1 MTRSPAAAKNP
12 ADPAG
17 PAGQPMGRRE
27 RQRQRIRSAI
37 LDAALELFAEQ
48 GYAATTI
55 DQIADRADLARRT
68 VFNHFPR
75 KRDMLDA
82 WRAERR
88 ELVAARLTQDGVPQA
103 PARRQL
109 ELQMEVLARVN
120 EENPRMARVLSLG
133 WLSELGTFES
143 PFPVFE
149 SFRDSVRLGQDNGD
163 FRPSV
168 PPETVAETLSAC
180 YTETLHRWLQAHQHD
195 DRPFPLGP
203 ALRAK
208 LDLLLDGLAVPQ
220 D

>member
-1 MTRSPAAAKNP
+1 MTSSPAAASP
-12 ADPAG
+12 TG
-17 PAGQPMGRRE
+17 PTEQPMGRRE

-48 GYAATTI
+48 GYGATTI
-55 DQIADRADLARRT
+55 DQIAERADLARRT

-82 WRAERR
+82 WRDERR
-88 ELVAARLTQDGVPQA
+88 ELVTARLVDDGVRRA

-109 ELQMEVLARVN
+109 ELQMEVLAGVN
-120 EENPRMARVLSLG
+120 EENPGMARVLSLG
-133 WLSELGTFES
+133 WLSELGTFDS

-168 PPETVAETLSAC
+168 PPETVAETLSAV
-180 YTETLHRWLQAHQHD
+180 YTETLHRWLQAHQHT
-195 DRPFPLGP
+195 DRPFLLGP
-203 ALRAK
+203 ALRVK
-208 LDLLLDGLAVPQ
+208 LDLVLDGLTAHQ
-220 D
+220 G

>member
-1 MTRSPAAAKNP
+1 MTRSPEAAKS
-12 ADPAG
+12 PAG
-17 PAGQPMGRRE
+17 PTEQPMGRRE

-37 LDAALELFAEQ
+37 LGAALELFAEQ

-55 DQIADRADLARRT
+55 DQIAERADLARRT

-88 ELVAARLTQDGVPQA
+88 ELVAARLCDDGVRRA

-109 ELQMEVLARVN
+109 ELQIEVLAEVN

-133 WLSELGTFES
+133 WLSELETFES
-143 PFPVFE
+143 PFPVFD
-149 SFRDSVRLGQDNGD
+149 SFLASIRVGQEDGD

-168 PPETVAETLSAC
+168 TPETVAETLSAV
-180 YTETLHRWLQAHQHD
+180 YTETLHRWLQARQHTD
-195 DRPFPLGP
+195 KPFPLGP

-208 LDLLLDGLAVPQ
+208 LDLLLDGLATPQ

>member
-1 MTRSPAAAKNP
+1 MTRSPAAAKS
-12 ADPAG
+12 PAG
-17 PAGQPMGRRE
+17 PTEQPMGRRE

-37 LDAALELFAEQ
+37 LEAALELFAEQ

-55 DQIADRADLARRT
+55 DQIAERADLARRT

-82 WRAERR
+82 WVVERR
-88 ELVAARLTQDGVPQA
+88 ELVAARLSEGGVRRA

-109 ELQMEVLARVN
+109 ELQMEVLAKAN
-120 EENPRMARVLSLG
+120 EEDPRMARVLSLG
-133 WLSELGTFES
+133 WLSELETFES
-143 PFPVFE
+143 PFPVFD
-149 SFRDSVRLGQDNGD
+149 SFRDCIRLGQEDGD
-163 FRPSV
+163 FRSCVSPD
-168 PPETVAETLSAC
+168 TVAEALSAL
-180 YTETLHRWLQAHQHD
+180 YTETLHRWLQAHQHAD
-195 DRPFPLGP
+195 KPFPLGP

>member
-1 MTRSPAAAKNP
+1 MTRSPAAAKS
-12 ADPAG
+12 PAG
-17 PAGQPMGRRE
+17 PTEQPMGRRE

-55 DQIADRADLARRT
+55 DQIAERADLARRT

-82 WRAERR
+82 WRVERR
-88 ELVAARLTQDGVPQA
+88 DLVAARLVDGGVRRA
-103 PARRQL
+103 PARRRL
-109 ELQMEVLARVN
+109 ELQMEALAKVN

-133 WLSELGTFES
+133 WLSELGTLES
-143 PFPVFE
+143 PFPVFD
-149 SFRDSVRLGQDNGD
+149 SFLDSVRLGQENGD

-168 PPETVAETLSAC
+168 APETVAEILSAV
-180 YTETLHRWLQAHQHD
+180 YTETLHRWLQAQQHTD
-195 DRPFPLGP
+195 QPFPLGP

-208 LDLLLDGLAVPQ
+208 LDLLLDGLTAPQ
-220 D
+220 G